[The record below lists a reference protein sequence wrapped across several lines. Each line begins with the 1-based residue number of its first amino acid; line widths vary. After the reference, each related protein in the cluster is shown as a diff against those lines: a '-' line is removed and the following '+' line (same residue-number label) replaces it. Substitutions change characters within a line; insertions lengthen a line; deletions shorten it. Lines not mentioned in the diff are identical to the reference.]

1 MRPKLLLVLFG
12 SILGIE
18 QGKLELELVRE
29 HIARVPK
36 SLYKERLTVHLFCF
50 LKADNLIVVLWI
62 YLTGVNLKK
71 DSQVKLNL
79 NLTCAG
85 ADKTKGS
92 VVVKVVMRSTTCTG
106 MNLLDSFE
114 CIYFYIT

>member
-36 SLYKERLTVHLFCF
+36 SLYKERLIVHLYFVF
-50 LKADNLIVVLWI
+50 VKADNLMVVL
-62 YLTGVNLKK
+62 
-71 DSQVKLNL
+71 
-79 NLTCAG
+79 
-85 ADKTKGS
+85 
-92 VVVKVVMRSTTCTG
+92 
-106 MNLLDSFE
+106 
-114 CIYFYIT
+114 

>member
-36 SLYKERLTVHLFCF
+36 SLYKERLTVHIWV
-50 LKADNLIVVLWI
+50 LKGGQRLSDILIWDSWI
-62 YLTGVNLKK
+62 CV
-71 DSQVKLNL
+71 
-79 NLTCAG
+79 
-85 ADKTKGS
+85 
-92 VVVKVVMRSTTCTG
+92 
-106 MNLLDSFE
+106 
-114 CIYFYIT
+114 I

>member
-36 SLYKERLTVHLFCF
+36 SLYKERLTVHFYF
-50 LKADNLIVVLWI
+50 EGGQPYDKVLIVVLWI
-62 YLTGVNLKK
+62 YL
-71 DSQVKLNL
+71 
-79 NLTCAG
+79 
-85 ADKTKGS
+85 
-92 VVVKVVMRSTTCTG
+92 
-106 MNLLDSFE
+106 
-114 CIYFYIT
+114 I

>member
-50 LKADNLIVVLWI
+50 LKADNLIIVLWI
-62 YLTGVNLKK
+62 YLTGVNLK
-71 DSQVKLNL
+71 
-79 NLTCAG
+79 
-85 ADKTKGS
+85 
-92 VVVKVVMRSTTCTG
+92 
-106 MNLLDSFE
+106 
-114 CIYFYIT
+114 

>member
-36 SLYKERLTVHLFCF
+36 SLYKERLTVHIWV
-50 LKADNLIVVLWI
+50 LKGCPTSLSGTRGFV
-62 YLTGVNLKK
+62 
-71 DSQVKLNL
+71 
-79 NLTCAG
+79 
-85 ADKTKGS
+85 
-92 VVVKVVMRSTTCTG
+92 
-106 MNLLDSFE
+106 
-114 CIYFYIT
+114 

>member
-36 SLYKERLTVHLFCF
+36 SLYKERLTVTVIFGRPSF
-50 LKADNLIVVLWI
+50 
-62 YLTGVNLKK
+62 GK
-71 DSQVKLNL
+71 DP
-79 NLTCAG
+79 A
-85 ADKTKGS
+85 KTH
-92 VVVKVVMRSTTCTG
+92 TDQHCTG
-106 MNLLDSFE
+106 GYRGLM
-114 CIYFYIT
+114 